1 MEMGQPA
8 SPQGSILVVDDNPDI
23 RDSLT
28 EILHEEGYRTIEAAD
43 GPSALAALTDPAHP
57 IGLVLLDLVMPGMN
71 GIEVLD
77 RKGADPALRDI
88 PVILLTGYTEAQL
101 KLHAGV
107 IALIPKG
114 TRTEHLL
121 WVVRAALQRS
131 AD

>member
-1 MEMGQPA
+1 MG
-8 SPQGSILVVDDNPDI
+8 PQGSILVVDDNADV
-23 RDSLT
+23 RDSLR
-28 EILHEEGYRTIEAAD
+28 EILHDEGYRTIEAAD
-43 GPSALAALTDPAHP
+43 GPSALAVLANPAHS
-57 IGLVLLDLVMPGMN
+57 IGLVLLDLVMPGMS
-71 GIEVLD
+71 GIDVLEQ
-77 RKGADPALRDI
+77 KAADPALRDI

-121 WVVRAALQRS
+121 WVVRAALPQS